1 MMITASAPLDGSV
14 KSFIEIAFGCPM
26 IEAYGLSES
35 SGAIC
40 ATSQEV
46 KLEVHSNA
54 VSSKPEIDLRCNTSQ
69 RTIPIYE
76 ENFV

>member
-40 ATSQEV
+40 ATSQED
-46 KLEVHSNA
+46 KLSWW
-54 VSSKPEIDLRCNTSQ
+54 SIQML
-69 RTIPIYE
+69 
-76 ENFV
+76 